1 MHRQDWNELSNQ
13 HFGNPLA
20 EQRKLAEGD
29 AIVLR
34 EDQSVIEVKGE
45 EAKKWL
51 HSLTSQNILNL
62 APGES
67 TESLLLTPTGH
78 VEFQLK
84 IIATEDSCLIIT
96 SSFSSEALSLWLGK
110 MIFRTKVAITQPE
123 FLIVGAFKDLE
134 LDAPCWV
141 DGFSREAQGSVQYAA
156 ERADFPYREYLVN
169 TLPDLERAGLMAF
182 EALRIAAGRPEL
194 TDIDDKSLPH
204 EFDWL
209 ASAVHL
215 SKGCYRGQES
225 VAKIHNLGHPPRR
238 LIILHLEQGDVLA
251 NPGEAVFY
259 GEKEVGKV
267 VAAALHYELG
277 SIALALVSRVTPYLD
292 LSIAVGENRYQA
304 TQQVL
309 VPHDAGKAA
318 NLPRP
323 AAFKLSGRK

>member
-1 MHRQDWNELSNQ
+1 MLPQGWNELSNQ

-34 EDQSVIEVKGE
+34 EDQSVIEVAGV

-78 VEFQLK
+78 IEFQLK
-84 IIATEDSCLIIT
+84 IIATENSCLIIT
-96 SSFSSEALSLWLGK
+96 SQASAEALLQWLNK
-110 MIFRTKVAITQPE
+110 MVFRTKVSISQPE

-141 DGFSREAQGSVQYAA
+141 DGFSLEFKGSVLYAA
-156 ERADFPYREYLVN
+156 ERADFPYREYLL
-169 TLPDLERAGLMAF
+169 TELPAIERAGLMAF

-194 TDIDDKSLPH
+194 SDIDDKSLPH

-215 SKGCYRGQES
+215 SKGCYRGQEA

-259 GEKEVGKV
+259 GDKEVGKV
-267 VAAALHYELG
+267 LAAALHYELG

-292 LSIAVGENRYQA
+292 LSIALGENRYQA

>member
-1 MHRQDWNELSNQ
+1 LSNQ

-20 EQRKLAEGD
+20 EQRKLADGE

-34 EDQSVIEVKGE
+34 EDQSVIEVSGE

-62 APGES
+62 APGDS

-84 IIATEDSCLIIT
+84 IIATETSCLIIT
-96 SSFSSEALSLWLGK
+96 SQLSSEALLQWLNK
-110 MIFRTKVAITQPE
+110 MVFRTKVSITSPE
-123 FLIVGAFKDLE
+123 YLVVGVFRDLE

-141 DGFSREAQGSVQYAA
+141 DGFSAEPKGSVRYAA
-156 ERADFPYREYLVN
+156 ERAEFPYREYLL
-169 TLPDLERAGLMAF
+169 TSLPEIDRAGLMAF

-194 TDIDDKSLPH
+194 SDIDDRSLPH

-215 SKGCYRGQES
+215 SKGCYRGQEA

-238 LIILHLEQGDVLA
+238 LIVLHLEQGDVLA
-251 NPGEAVFY
+251 NPGEAIFY
-259 GEKEVGKV
+259 GDKEVGKV
-267 VAAALHYELG
+267 LAGALHYELG

>member
-1 MHRQDWNELSNQ
+1 MRLQGSSALSNQ

-20 EQRKLAEGD
+20 EQRKLANGD
-29 AIVLR
+29 AIVVR
-34 EDQSVIEVKGE
+34 EDQAVIEVVGE

-78 VEFQLK
+78 IEFQLK
-84 IIATEDSCLIIT
+84 IIATDNSCFIIT
-96 SSFSSEALSLWLGK
+96 DADARQALVAWLTK
-110 MIFRTKVAITQPE
+110 MIFRTKVVITQPE
-123 FLIVGAFKDLE
+123 LFVIGSFSALA

-141 DGFSREAQGSVQYAA
+141 DGFSGEVKASVRYAST
-156 ERADFPYREYLVN
+156 RADFSYREYLVESI
-169 TLPDLERAGLMAF
+169 PSIERAGLMAY
-182 EALRIAAGRPEL
+182 EALRIAAGRPEIK
-194 TDIDDKSLPH
+194 DIDEKSLPH

-215 SKGCYRGQES
+215 SKGCYRGQEA

-259 GEKEVGKV
+259 GDKEVGKV

-292 LSIAVGENRYQA
+292 LAIAVGENRYVA

>member
-1 MHRQDWNELSNQ
+1 MRLQGSSALSNQ

-20 EQRKLAEGD
+20 EQRKLANGD
-29 AIVLR
+29 AIVVR
-34 EDQSVIEVKGE
+34 EDQAVIEVVGE

-67 TESLLLTPTGH
+67 TESLLLSPTGH
-78 VEFQLK
+78 IEFQLK
-84 IIATEDSCLIIT
+84 IIATDNSCFIIT
-96 SSFSSEALSLWLGK
+96 DADAREALVAWLTK
-110 MIFRTKVAITQPE
+110 MIFRTKVVITQPDL
-123 FLIVGAFKDLE
+123 FVVGSFQALE
-134 LDAPCWV
+134 LDAPCWI
-141 DGFSREAQGSVQYAA
+141 DGFSGEAKASVRYAST
-156 ERADFPYREYLVN
+156 RADFSYREYLVESI
-169 TLPDLERAGLMAF
+169 PSIDRAGLMAY
-182 EALRIAAGRPEL
+182 EALRIAAGRPEIS
-194 TDIDDKSLPH
+194 DVDDKSLPH

-215 SKGCYRGQES
+215 SKGCYRGQEA

-259 GEKEVGKV
+259 GDKEVGKV
-267 VAAALHYELG
+267 IAAALHYELG

-292 LSIAVGENRYQA
+292 LAIAVGENRYVA

>member
-1 MHRQDWNELSNQ
+1 MSNQ

-20 EQRKLAEGD
+20 EQRKLAEGN

-34 EDQSVIEVKGE
+34 EDQSAIEVSGD

-78 VEFQLK
+78 IEFQLK
-84 IIATEDSCLIIT
+84 VIATENSCLIIT
-96 SSFSSEALSLWLGK
+96 HVDATEALVAWLSK
-110 MIFRTKVAITQPE
+110 MIFRTKVVISKPQY
-123 FLIVGAFKDLE
+123 LVVGAFKDLG
-134 LDAPCWV
+134 LAAPCWV
-141 DGFSREAQGSVQYAA
+141 DGFSGEAKGSVQYAA
-156 ERADFPYREYLVN
+156 QRAEFPYREYLVS
-169 TLPDLERAGLMAF
+169 TLPNLERAGLMAF
-182 EALRIAAGRPEL
+182 EALRIAAGRPEI
-194 TDIDDKSLPH
+194 TDVDDRSLPH

-259 GEKEVGKV
+259 GDKEVGKV
-267 VAAALHYELG
+267 IASALHYELG

-292 LSIAVGENRYQA
+292 LTIAMGENRYQA

>member
-1 MHRQDWNELSNQ
+1 MPLQDWNELSNQ

-20 EQRKLAEGD
+20 EQRKLAEGE

-34 EDQSVIEVKGE
+34 EDQAVLEVTGE

-62 APGES
+62 APGDS

-78 VEFQLK
+78 IEFQLK
-84 IIATEDSCLIIT
+84 IIATENSCLIIT
-96 SSFSSEALSLWLGK
+96 SQLSSEALLQWLNK
-110 MIFRTKVAITQPE
+110 MIFRTKVAITKPE
-123 FLIVGAFKDLE
+123 YLIVGAFRDLE

-141 DGFSREAQGSVQYAA
+141 DGFSGEAKGSVRYAS
-156 ERADFPYREYLVN
+156 ERAEFPYREYLL
-169 TLPDLERAGLMAF
+169 TELPERERAGLMAF

-194 TDIDDKSLPH
+194 SDIDDKSLPH

-215 SKGCYRGQES
+215 SKGCYRGQEA

-238 LIILHLEQGDVLA
+238 LIVLHLEQGDVLA
-251 NPGEAVFY
+251 NPGETVFY
-259 GEKEVGKV
+259 GDKEVGKV
-267 VAAALHYELG
+267 LAAALHYELG